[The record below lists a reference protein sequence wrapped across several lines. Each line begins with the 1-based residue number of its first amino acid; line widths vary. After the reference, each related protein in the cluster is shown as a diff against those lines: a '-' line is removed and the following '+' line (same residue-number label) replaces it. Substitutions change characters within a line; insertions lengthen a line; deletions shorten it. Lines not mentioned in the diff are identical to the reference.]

1 MFQKEIKNGLMAC
14 NSSVHDREY
23 LHGDLDKFKGVF
35 RSKKALYTRRVGF
48 ISGINP
54 YHLLRYI
61 FRLPSSDPIMGVF
74 GVKTVSPFTSGS
86 LIFNLYE
93 NLLIGIHEAI
103 EKGFGLFESLS
114 FQIIINFNNSSSKD
128 QLIENTADKVFNLE
142 I

>member
-1 MFQKEIKNGLMAC
+1 M
-14 NSSVHDREY
+14 
-23 LHGDLDKFKGVF
+23 
-35 RSKKALYTRRVGF
+35 
-48 ISGINP
+48 
-54 YHLLRYI
+54 
-61 FRLPSSDPIMGVF
+61 
-74 GVKTVSPFTSGS
+74 KTVSPFTSGS